1 MKYRLKLNWA
11 SNDIKMPMQFN
22 LLRKIERSEKCFH
35 ILPFKFTLNISLRSS
50 LHRTAFNSILWHI
63 LRRREDNEI
72 LWDKDF
78 NGLAVCIAGS
88 APLSPFAVDSLPLFF
103 PIPKIIPRQTTAA
116 TFITPPIPPPQMF
129 HFSIFTVLFHKKSKL
144 RFKSRKLPP
153 C

>member
-1 MKYRLKLNWA
+1 
-11 SNDIKMPMQFN
+11 MPMQFN

-63 LRRREDNEI
+63 LRAGEDNEI
-72 LWDKDF
+72 LRDKDF
-78 NGLAVCIAGS
+78 NGLAVCIVGS

-103 PIPKIIPRQTTAA
+103 PIQKIIPRQTTAA
-116 TFITPPIPPPQMF
+116 TFITPPMPPPQMF
-129 HFSIFTVLFHKKSKL
+129 HFSIFSTVLFHNKSKL